1 MTKRDAI
8 SQFMESTFATLREVE
23 QSRGGR
29 VDLPFRR
36 QAWNTFVDTLHR
48 DGQITDWQADN
59 WGQPEILETA
69 K

>member
-8 SQFMESTFATLREVE
+8 SQFMESTFTTLREVE
-23 QSRGGR
+23 EMRGGKI
-29 VDLPFRR
+29 DLPFRR
-36 QAWNTFVDTLHR
+36 EAWNVYVDNLHR

>member
-8 SQFMESTFATLREVE
+8 SQFMKSTFARIKEVE
-23 QSRGGR
+23 DQLGR
-29 VDLPFRR
+29 PDLPLRR
-36 QAWNTFVDTLHR
+36 ELWSVYVDTLHR
-48 DGQITDWQADN
+48 DGQITDWQANN